1 MSTDTSFTPPTFVE
15 DLDDATDTSP
25 AWSADL
31 LPDLSTPLARLVLAV
46 ADDELVTGH
55 RAQFWTGVAPSLESD
70 LAFSTI
76 AQDEV
81 NHADTWFSLLVD
93 READDARRRI
103 DALGL
108 GRTPDQYRHA
118 ALCALPPGD
127 FVWSLARHWAYDHA
141 DVVRLGALAD
151 SSHGDVAGLSRK
163 LLREERYHLLHADD
177 WFDRLTADGHEGR
190 QRYADALRD
199 VLPRA
204 LWLFEPLDGED
215 EIVDEG
221 LLPSRSTE
229 LRGRWLEG
237 VTAALSSVGL
247 DDVLPDDLE
256 PSYDDPAG
264 RRGVHGEAFTQDVWP
279 EMTTLYRAHPGASW

>member
-1 MSTDTSFTPPTFVE
+1 MSADTSFSPPAFVD
-15 DLDDATDTSP
+15 DLGDAPDTTS
-25 AWSADL
+25 AWSVDL
-31 LPDLSTPLARLVLAV
+31 LPDLTTPLARLVLSI

-55 RAQFWTGVAPSLESD
+55 RAQYWTGVAPSLESD

-81 NHADTWFSLLVD
+81 NHADTWYSLLVD

-108 GRTPDQYRHA
+108 GRVPDQYRHA

-151 SSHGDVAGLSRK
+151 SAHGDVAGLSRK

-177 WFDRLTADGHEGR
+177 WFDRLTASDGEGR
-190 QRYADALRD
+190 QRYAAALRD

-204 LWLFEPLDGED
+204 QWLFEPLEGED
-215 EIVDEG
+215 ELVAEG
-221 LLPSRSTE
+221 LLPTPTAE
-229 LRGRWLEG
+229 LRQRWLEG
-237 VTAALSSVGL
+237 VTAALASVDL
-247 DDVLPDDLE
+247 QDVLPDRLE
-256 PSYDDPAG
+256 PPHDAPGG
-264 RRGVHGEAFTQDVWP
+264 RHGVHGTAFTQNVWP
-279 EMTTLYRAHPGASW
+279 EMTALYRAHPGAAW